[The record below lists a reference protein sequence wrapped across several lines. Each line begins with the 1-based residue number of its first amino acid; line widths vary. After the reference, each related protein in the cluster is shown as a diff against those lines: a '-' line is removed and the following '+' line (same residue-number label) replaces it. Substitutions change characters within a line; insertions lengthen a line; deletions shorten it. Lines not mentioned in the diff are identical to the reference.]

1 MEFIE
6 SRLIT
11 LSKNGDQNAFREI
24 TEMYRDK
31 ISRMASRILK
41 GSVESDDV
49 VQETFLRFYL
59 SMNRFDESKSLS
71 AWLYRIGK
79 NVCLDMLRKRRTTVP
94 LDESQDEE
102 GLSPHERIPS
112 REPTPE
118 EAALRSESRE
128 MAAMMIDSLPEKF
141 KPLFIGQYVHGMT
154 LEEISQETGLPV
166 NTVKSRMNRGRSFL
180 KRKWGTR
187 LLLYITLFA
196 VYIQFLG

>member
-31 ISRMASRILK
+31 IARMASRILK
-41 GSVESDDV
+41 GSIESDDV

-59 SMNRFDESKSLS
+59 NMNRFDESKSLS

-79 NVCLDMLRKRRTTVP
+79 NVALDILRKRRATVP
-94 LDESQDEE
+94 LDDTQDEE
-102 GLSPHERIPS
+102 GLSRHERLPS

-118 EAALRSESRE
+118 EAALQTESRE
-128 MAAMMIDSLPEKF
+128 LAAAMIDSLPEKF
-141 KPLFIGQYVHGMT
+141 KPLFVGQYVHGLT
-154 LEEISQETGLPV
+154 LEEISRETGLPL
-166 NTVKSRMNRGRSFL
+166 NTVKSRMSRGRSFL
-180 KRKWGTR
+180 KRKWGSR
-187 LLLYITLFA
+187 LLLYITLFS